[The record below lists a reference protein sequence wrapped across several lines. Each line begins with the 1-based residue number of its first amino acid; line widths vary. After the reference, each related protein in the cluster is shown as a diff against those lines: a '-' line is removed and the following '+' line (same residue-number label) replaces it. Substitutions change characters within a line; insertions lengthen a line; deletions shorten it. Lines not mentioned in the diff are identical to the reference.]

1 MQRSFITKQL
11 FQKDFFQ
18 RTPLIKYFE
27 FLELV
32 SFNMKKYSNSSIAN
46 SSNKSAFQKFPKK
59 TKSIFITYPTEKRHV
74 IVIGNTVMLQ
84 KSNKTNFGLFF
95 GEGLEKKSICLEHLL
110 RQMKWMTLSVWLNLV
125 RYCILSHFGLLR

>member
-11 FQKDFFQ
+11 FQKDFFP

-32 SFNMKKYSNSSIAN
+32 SLNMKKYSNSSIAN
-46 SSNKSAFQKFPKK
+46 SSNKSTFQKVSRK
-59 TKSIFITYPTEKRHV
+59 TKSIFITYPTEKRHA
-74 IVIGNTVMLQ
+74 IVIGNTVMLL

-95 GEGLEKKSICLEHLL
+95 GEGLEK
-110 RQMKWMTLSVWLNLV
+110 RAYV
-125 RYCILSHFGLLR
+125 